1 MTPESVMALG
11 YQALRIG
18 LSMAAPMLIAALVSG
33 LVISILQASTQ
44 INEMTLS
51 FIPKILA
58 VTLTV
63 VCAGPTLL
71 NMYLDYMRSLF
82 DSLPYIIG

>member
-11 YQALRIG
+11 FQAVKVG
-18 LSMAAPMLIAALVSG
+18 LMVAAPMLMVALFTG
-33 LVISILQASTQ
+33 LLISILQASTQ

-58 VTLTV
+58 IVLV
-63 VCAGPTLL
+63 VIILGPWMLSIF
-71 NMYLDYMRSLF
+71 LDYMRSLF
-82 DSLPYIIG
+82 NSLPYIIG

>member
-11 YQALRIG
+11 YQAMRIG
-18 LSMAAPMLIAALVSG
+18 LSMAAPMLIAALLTG
-33 LVISILQASTQ
+33 LIVSILQASTQ

-51 FIPKILA
+51 FIPKILV

-71 NMYLDYMRSLF
+71 NMFLDYMRTLF
-82 DSLPYIIG
+82 NSLPYIIG